1 MEKNQKGKN
10 PALQT
15 GTECGAKA
23 TQKTKFTHPLRQKGG
38 IYFYAGSITKRKN
51 VFVTPEYINL
61 LVNAFKY
68 AELKKDIK
76 NLAYVVM
83 PNFFYWIFKL
93 SDLQDD
99 PINVFGEVK
108 RDVAR
113 EVINN
118 LKMETKNGDFKLD
131 PIVKGNERV
140 ARSAPQR
147 ILATFAEEAKK
158 YENKRYRVWTPKT
171 ELRLIDS
178 PELLQEKLAI
188 VTKAPSNERWQ
199 LVKDAK
205 KYPYLYLAE
214 DLAELSMEELKIYT
228 MNLLETVSYTKS

>member
-1 MEKNQKGKN
+1 MEKKMNAKN

-15 GTECGAKA
+15 GTECGVQSK
-23 TQKTKFTHPLRQKGG
+23 QNSKFTRPLRQKGG
-38 IYFYAGSITKRKN
+38 IYFYAGSITRRKN

-68 AELKKDIK
+68 SELKKDIK

-99 PINVFGEVK
+99 PVNIFGEVK

-118 LKMETKNGDFKLD
+118 LKMETKNGDFALD
-131 PIVKGNERV
+131 PIMKGNKQV
-140 ARSAPQR
+140 ARSTPQR

-178 PELLQEKLAI
+178 AELLQEKLALL
-188 VTKAPSNERWQ
+188 TKAPANERWQ

-214 DLAELSMEELKIYT
+214 DLAQLSCEELKSYT
-228 MNLLETVSYTKS
+228 LNLLETVTYSNT

>member
-1 MEKNQKGKN
+1 MEKKEEPKKVRT
-10 PALQT
+10 P
-15 GTECGAKA
+15 
-23 TQKTKFTHPLRQKGG
+23 FTRPLRQKGG
-38 IYFYAGSITKRKN
+38 IYFYAGSITNRKN

-68 AELKKDIK
+68 SELKKDIK

-93 SDLQDD
+93 SETQED
-99 PINVFGEVK
+99 PVSIFGELK

-113 EVINN
+113 EVLNN
-118 LKMETKNGDFKLD
+118 LQIEIKDGNFQVD
-131 PIVKGNERV
+131 PIMRGNERV

-171 ELRLIDS
+171 ELRLVDT
-178 PELLQEKLAI
+178 PELLQKKLAAI
-188 VTKAPSNERWQ
+188 KKAPSNERWQ
-199 LVKDAK
+199 LVKDSK

-214 DLAELSMEELKIYT
+214 DLAELSQEELKEFSLNLVSQVAYT
-228 MNLLETVSYTKS
+228 TS

>member
-1 MEKNQKGKN
+1 MEKKEKTS
-10 PALQT
+10 ALQP
-15 GTECGAKA
+15 GAECGAKKEY
-23 TQKTKFTHPLRQKGG
+23 KTKFAHPLHQKGG

-68 AELKKDIK
+68 SELKKDIK
-76 NLAYVVM
+76 NLAYVIM

-93 SDLQDD
+93 SETQDD
-99 PINVFGEVK
+99 PVNIFGEVK

-113 EVINN
+113 EVVNN
-118 LKMETKNGDFKLD
+118 LKMETKNGDFQVD
-131 PIVKGNERV
+131 PIMKGNERV
-140 ARSAPQR
+140 ARSSPQR

-178 PELLQEKLAI
+178 PELLQEKLAA
-188 VTKAPSNERWQ
+188 VQKAPSNERWQ
-199 LVKDAK
+199 IVKDSK

-214 DLAELSMEELKIYT
+214 DLAALSQEELKLYSANLVSQVVYT
-228 MNLLETVSYTKS
+228 MS